1 MFVCLETHEKAAR
14 ALFGCV
20 SLRKTQWSF
29 SFVSPFL
36 LMALSVWRDRR
47 ADSCCVFARLKHTQ
61 RERERQTDEKLKR
74 KRSNP
79 FVSPKKKKKKV

>member
-47 ADSCCVFARLKHTQ
+47 ADSCCVFARLKHTH

-79 FVSPKKKKKKV
+79 FVSPRKKKV